1 MANPLAMM
9 FNKNPINSSSLQ
21 TILLNQ
27 LKTNNPSAYNILMQA
42 RNSGQNPQAIAKQMM
57 QGTSPEQLKSIIQ
70 QARQYGIP
78 DSVLSEL
85 ENLK

>member
-1 MANPLAMM
+1 
-9 FNKNPINSSSLQ
+9 
-21 TILLNQ
+21 
-27 LKTNNPSAYNILMQA
+27 MQA